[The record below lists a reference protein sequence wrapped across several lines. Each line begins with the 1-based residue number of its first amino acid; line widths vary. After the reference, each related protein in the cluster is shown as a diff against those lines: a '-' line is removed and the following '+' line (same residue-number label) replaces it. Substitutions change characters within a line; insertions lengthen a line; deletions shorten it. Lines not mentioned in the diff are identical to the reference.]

1 MHSVVTVIMIGYR
14 FFCGEIVSR
23 LYDTHR
29 PIVLTRR
36 LIKFDR
42 VLVKLRIDF
51 VTLRRTT
58 AMLRRMNQRV
68 VQAKSLST
76 SYTDCYFFKRTS

>member
-1 MHSVVTVIMIGYR
+1 MIGYR

-42 VLVKLRIDF
+42 VLVRLRIDF
-51 VTLRRTT
+51 VTLRRTCYAQT
-58 AMLRRMNQRV
+58 DE
-68 VQAKSLST
+68 ST
-76 SYTDCYFFKRTS
+76 SCAGQVIVYILY